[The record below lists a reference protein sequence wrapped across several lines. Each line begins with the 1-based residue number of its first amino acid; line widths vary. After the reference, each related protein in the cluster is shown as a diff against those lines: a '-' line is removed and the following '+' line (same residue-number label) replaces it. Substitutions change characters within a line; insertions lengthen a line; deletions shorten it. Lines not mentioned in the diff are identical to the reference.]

1 MKRKIFWIFI
11 IISTIFIVLLFLFSV
26 YQTYSNKEE
35 KEIVKKASYFKLPKI
50 DNLNDSLSLDD
61 LKGKVVILNF
71 WASWC
76 EPCKEEVKELNKIY
90 ESLKDSI
97 MLIGINIWDDRKK
110 ALSFIEKYNVKFLN
124 LFASRGNPISVNYGI
139 TGVPETIIVDKE
151 GYIKF
156 HFKGPIT
163 YEIIIRSLKQ
173 F

>member
-76 EPCKEEVKELNKIY
+76 EPCKEEVKELN
-90 ESLKDSI
+90 
-97 MLIGINIWDDRKK
+97 
-110 ALSFIEKYNVKFLN
+110 
-124 LFASRGNPISVNYGI
+124 
-139 TGVPETIIVDKE
+139 
-151 GYIKF
+151 
-156 HFKGPIT
+156 
-163 YEIIIRSLKQ
+163 
-173 F
+173 